1 MTPND
6 LWLNGSAPAPL
17 PSLADVKEY
26 GAFVSFERH
35 VCQWLREWKP
45 LAALVAQQRD
55 YVITY
60 ADHATIEQ
68 QVADALA
75 SVGMYLV
82 VDLESAGKK
91 SSMKQA
97 FVFNPF
103 NFMVT
108 VSESP
113 ISNRDTASGGTGLT
127 CKRCADLVALA
138 FEGMNIGNGCAS
150 LKGVTF
156 PSVGDGMQNAVV
168 TFSTQLVVN
177 LDHLL
182 TSNL

>member
-6 LWLNGSAPAPL
+6 LWMNGAPPPA
-17 PSLADVKEY
+17 LATDEKLRELGSFV
-26 GAFVSFERH
+26 AFEDL

-45 LAALVAQQRD
+45 LAALVAQERD

-75 SVGMYLV
+75 AVGIYLV
-82 VDLESAGKK
+82 VDLESAVKK
-91 SSMKQA
+91 SACRQA
-97 FVFNPF
+97 LVLTPF

-108 VSESP
+108 ISESP
-113 ISNRDTASGGTGLT
+113 TTNRDVASGGSGIT

-138 FEGMNIGNGCAS
+138 FEGMTIGNGCAS
-150 LKGVTF
+150 LKGITF

-182 TSNL
+182 A